1 MDLFSMFKDAFD
13 NGLRKANP
21 DASQEDLDEISR
33 ELTRRVQEE
42 PPPRI
47 AMVGEAGVG
56 KSSTLNAL
64 FNAGLKISHTHA
76 CTKTDIEL
84 TVDLTRD
91 GDPWPRKLV
100 VYDMPGLGE
109 SIQADRENLET
120 YRKIIPKVDAFVWI
134 LDAQNR
140 AIRSVQERLSQDIAA
155 IDTGLSKL
163 VVALNKVDL
172 VDPGERAWNPTFN
185 VPDAEQKANIEGREA
200 DVREKLLEVVPD
212 WSGATV
218 AYSAIR
224 RFRLSALFGAMFDAV
239 PKERQWL
246 LGDRME
252 LADYEELVDTR
263 ALQAVRSQN
272 RDDDVA

>member
-1 MDLFSMFKDAFD
+1 MDLIRMFKDAFEG
-13 NGLRKANP
+13 GLKKANP
-21 DASQEDLDEISR
+21 DASQEDLNEVMQ
-33 ELTRRVQEE
+33 ELTKRVQEE

-56 KSSTLNAL
+56 KSSTLNSL
-64 FNAGLKISHTHA
+64 FSAGLEISHTHA

-84 TVDLTRD
+84 SVDLTRD

-109 SIQADRENLET
+109 SIQADRENLKV
-120 YRKIIPKVDAFVWI
+120 YDRIIPTVDAFVWI

-140 AIRSVQERLSQDIAA
+140 AIRSVQERLSQDIAK
-155 IDTGLSKL
+155 IDGGLSKL

-172 VDPGERAWNPTFN
+172 VDPGERGWNPTFN
-185 VPDAEQKANIEGREA
+185 VPNDEQKRNIEGRES
-200 DVREKLLEVVPD
+200 DVRAKLLEVVPN

-218 AYSAIR
+218 AYSATR
-224 RFRLSALFGAMFDAV
+224 RFRLNALFGAMFNAV
-239 PKERQWL
+239 PQHRQWL

-252 LADYEELVDTR
+252 LADFEALVDKR
-263 ALQAVRSQN
+263 ALRAVKSLGRV
-272 RDDDVA
+272 DDVA

>member
-1 MDLFSMFKDAFD
+1 MDLISMFKNAFD
-13 NGLRKANP
+13 DGLRKANP

-33 ELTRRVQEE
+33 ELARRAQEE
-42 PPPRI
+42 SPPRI

-56 KSSTLNAL
+56 KSSTLNSL
-64 FNAGLKISHTHA
+64 FNAGLEISHTRA

-109 SIQADRENLET
+109 SIQGDRENLEI
-120 YRKIIPKVDAFVWI
+120 YRKVIPKVDAFVWI

-200 DVREKLLEVVPD
+200 DVREKLLEVVPG

-218 AYSAIR
+218 AYSATR

-239 PKERQWL
+239 PDERQWL

-252 LADYEELVDTR
+252 LADYEALVDTR
-263 ALQAVRSQN
+263 ALQAVKSQN
-272 RDDDVA
+272 RVDDVA